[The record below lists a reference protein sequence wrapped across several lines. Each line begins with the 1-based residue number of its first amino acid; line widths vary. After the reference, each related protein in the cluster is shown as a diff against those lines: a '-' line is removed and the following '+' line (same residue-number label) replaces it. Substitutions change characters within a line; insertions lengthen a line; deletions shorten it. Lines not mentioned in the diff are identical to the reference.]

1 MAVKNVVLKVG
12 AKGVKGTVRS
22 LTKVSSG
29 LTRIGVKAGIVTAGF
44 ATLSAKLAG
53 DFQKNLLEI
62 STLLGKDVDRSLQI
76 IDKSLRNAA
85 SASGLALDSL
95 SKAQY
100 DIISAGFSN
109 ASDSAL
115 VLEQSMKLAV
125 GGVTSAAGAADI
137 LTSAL
142 NAFGAEADQ
151 ADELSDALFTTV
163 RLGKTTVTELGA
175 SLGQVLP
182 FAKSFNLS
190 IEGVGAA
197 MATLTAAGINTAEST
212 TALKGAIVALE
223 SPSKGARDEMKKLG
237 IEVKRN
243 EDGTVDLIK
252 TVEQF
257 AGLDPEVFS
266 RLVPNVRAQLAL
278 KTLTNNMGVLVKNTE
293 EFQDTTGATE
303 TAFEKMQGSIN
314 TQINKL
320 RRNFGNVMITIGDA
334 INQKLQPRIEA
345 INTEFTKLNEI
356 GFDNLAKAIKDNIPL
371 ILETLVNAFKE
382 AFRLIQLQADLL
394 GKVLLDKLNPF
405 TDDSAFNQ
413 ELQEALN
420 KSFSFS
426 IQELGQSFEDMY
438 AKIIEDAT
446 IASEE
451 QKTLTEG
458 VTDAEEE
465 KGKTIVKAVNAVNDV
480 TKENIKQS
488 KLAKMIEEQRFV
500 TSLSGARSLIK
511 SLLAEAIARM
521 ISKEMGKGLL
531 GLITGSAGAIAVT
544 SLFDKVIPQ
553 FADGGIV
560 QGDPS
565 KGDSVPAMLTAGELI
580 LNQAQQDNL
589 ASQMGNVTVNISAPL
604 VDETVVDSIIP
615 AIEKAQRMN
624 LA

>member
-1 MAVKNVVLKVG
+1 
-12 AKGVKGTVRS
+12 
-22 LTKVSSG
+22 
-29 LTRIGVKAGIVTAGF
+29 
-44 ATLSAKLAG
+44 
-53 DFQKNLLEI
+53 
-62 STLLGKDVDRSLQI
+62 
-76 IDKSLRNAA
+76 
-85 SASGLALDSL
+85 
-95 SKAQY
+95 
-100 DIISAGFSN
+100 
-109 ASDSAL
+109 
-115 VLEQSMKLAV
+115 
-125 GGVTSAAGAADI
+125 
-137 LTSAL
+137 
-142 NAFGAEADQ
+142 
-151 ADELSDALFTTV
+151 
-163 RLGKTTVTELGA
+163 
-175 SLGQVLP
+175 
-182 FAKSFNLS
+182 
-190 IEGVGAA
+190 
-197 MATLTAAGINTAEST
+197 
-212 TALKGAIVALE
+212 
-223 SPSKGARDEMKKLG
+223 
-237 IEVKRN
+237 
-243 EDGTVDLIK
+243 
-252 TVEQF
+252 
-257 AGLDPEVFS
+257 
-266 RLVPNVRAQLAL
+266 
-278 KTLTNNMGVLVKNTE
+278 
-293 EFQDTTGATE
+293 
-303 TAFEKMQGSIN
+303 
-314 TQINKL
+314 
-320 RRNFGNVMITIGDA
+320 MITIGDA